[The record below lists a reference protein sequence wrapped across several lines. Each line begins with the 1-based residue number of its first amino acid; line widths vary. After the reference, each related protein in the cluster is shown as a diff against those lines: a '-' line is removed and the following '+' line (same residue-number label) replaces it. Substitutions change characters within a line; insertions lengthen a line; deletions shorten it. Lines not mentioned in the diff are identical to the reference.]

1 MTSRS
6 LDRARARAR
15 ARALIFGIV
24 GLVGVSACAKDP
36 VTGRRELI
44 LVSESQ
50 EIAMGEQAAGDV
62 EVSMGLYDDAEL
74 QAYVDELGQRVAAA
88 SERPQLP
95 WRFQVLDSPV
105 VNAFALTGGAVYV
118 TRGILAYIGSEAAL
132 MGVIG
137 HEIGHVTARHHVEQ
151 MSKQQLAGLGLNLG
165 TIFFP
170 EVRPFGDVLG
180 GGLGILFLKFGRD
193 AERESDRLG
202 VRYSIAQGY
211 DPTDMA
217 HFFSVLGRLS
227 GPERNV
233 PSWASTHPDPADRE
247 ATILALVAD
256 QAGRRTD
263 LESRR
268 SEYLDEV
275 EGLVVGENPR
285 EGFMKGRRFLHPDL
299 EFQLTYPEGW
309 NVQNTKTVVY
319 AASPDGG
326 AALQLTGTR
335 VAAGTTPAT
344 HAREFFRRNNIDHGT
359 GERLRV
365 GPFAAYRAPFRAR
378 SPAGELYGVAGFI
391 MDDDFVYELVGLT
404 RPNAIRRY
412 TPVFHAVIESFDRLR
427 DRSALE
433 IEPRTIH
440 LYQVPRA
447 VAFRDALRQAGM
459 EAEHFDELSLLN
471 NTTLDEE
478 LAPGE
483 TIKVVRRGAP

>member
-1 MTSRS
+1 
-6 LDRARARAR
+6 
-15 ARALIFGIV
+15 
-24 GLVGVSACAKDP
+24 LVGFGSVVACAKDP
-36 VTGRRELI
+36 VTGKRELVLI
-44 LVSESQ
+44 SESQ
-50 EIAMGEQAAGDV
+50 EIAMGEQASGDV

-95 WRFQVLDSPV
+95 WRFKVLDSPV
-105 VNAFALTGGAVYV
+105 VNAFALPGGYVYL
-118 TRGILAYIGSEAAL
+118 TRGILAYINSEAAL

-151 MSKQQLAGLGLNLG
+151 MSKQQLAGLGLNVG

-170 EVRPFGDVLG
+170 EARPFGDVLG
-180 GGLGILFLKFGRD
+180 GGLGILFLKFSRD

-202 VRYSIAQGY
+202 VRYSMAQGY

-227 GPERNV
+227 GSERPDRNA

-256 QAGRRTD
+256 QAGRRTE

-268 SEYLDEV
+268 GEYLREV

-285 EGFMKGRRFLHPDL
+285 EGFMRGRRFLHPDL

-309 NVQNTKTVVY
+309 NVQNTKTAVY

-326 AALQLTGTR
+326 ASLQLTGTR
-335 VAAGTTPAT
+335 VGAGTTPAT
-344 HAREFFRRNNIDHGT
+344 HAREFFRRNDIDYGT

-378 SPAGELYGVAGFI
+378 SPTGELYGVACFI
-391 MDDDFVYELVGLT
+391 MDDDFVYELVGLA

-412 TPVFHAVIESFDRLR
+412 TPVFHEVIESFDRLR

-459 EAEHFDELSLLN
+459 EEEHFDELSLLN
-471 NTTLDEE
+471 NMTLDAE

>member
-1 MTSRS
+1 
-6 LDRARARAR
+6 
-15 ARALIFGIV
+15 
-24 GLVGVSACAKDP
+24 
-36 VTGRRELI
+36 
-44 LVSESQ
+44 
-50 EIAMGEQAAGDV
+50 MGERASGDV
-62 EVSMGLYDDAEL
+62 EASMGLYDDAEL

-95 WRFQVLDSPV
+95 WRFKVLDSPV
-105 VNAFALTGGAVYV
+105 VNAFALPGGYIYL
-118 TRGILAYIGSEAAL
+118 TRGILAYVGSEAAL
-132 MGVIG
+132 MGVLG

-151 MSKQQLAGLGLNLG
+151 MSRQQLAGVGLNVG

-180 GGLGILFLKFGRD
+180 GGVSVLFLKFGRD
-193 AERESDRLG
+193 AEREADRLG
-202 VRYSIAQGY
+202 ARYSMAQGY

-227 GPERNV
+227 GSERNV
-233 PSWASTHPDPADRE
+233 PAWASTHPDPADRE
-247 ATILALVAD
+247 ETILALVAE
-256 QAGRRTD
+256 QAGGRGD
-263 LESRR
+263 LESGR
-268 SEYLDEV
+268 SDYLREV
-275 EGLVVGENPR
+275 EGLVVGDNPR
-285 EGFMKGRRFLHPDL
+285 EGFMRGRRFLHPDL

-319 AASPDGG
+319 AASPDGS

-335 VAAGTTPAT
+335 VATGTTPAT
-344 HAREFFRRNNIDHGT
+344 HAREFFRRNDIDHAT

-378 SPAGELYGVAGFI
+378 TPTGEIYGVAGFI
-391 MDDDFVYELVGLT
+391 VDDDFVYELVGLT

-412 TPVFHAVIESFDRLR
+412 TPVFHEVIESFDRLR

-447 VAFRDALRQAGM
+447 VAFREALQQAGM
-459 EAEHFDELSLLN
+459 EEEHFDDLSLLN
-471 NTTLDEE
+471 NTTLDAEV
-478 LAPGE
+478 AAGE